1 MHCGISLFQA
11 LKETICAALTL
22 SVRKQLIP
30 ARPVNC
36 CVFTRILQMQK
47 QNATSLL
54 NATALLICGNDEDPP
69 PPHPPLFCS

>member
-22 SVRKQLIP
+22 SARKQLIP
-30 ARPVNC
+30 GRPANC

-47 QNATSLL
+47 QDATSLL
-54 NATALLICGNDEDPP
+54 NAAALLISSNDVD
-69 PPHPPLFCS
+69 LFFVSP